1 MTNSG
6 RLANLPGNQPPSPLV
21 TYIFVSSSLYIPLK
35 YLPLKPLCFQNPFG
49 YPWKIEL
56 TLHAC
61 GLQDK
66 VVLL

>member
-1 MTNSG
+1 
-6 RLANLPGNQPPSPLV
+6 
-21 TYIFVSSSLYIPLK
+21 LYIPLK